1 MNTLFKKLLFT
12 YISIIIISF
21 LILTYGMSYTFKS
34 YFMNEKEK
42 TLIKQAE
49 SIQNQYLLASKTGII
64 NYDKLNFEIQAWYKY
79 QNTHVWL
86 INRKGDIYINSAI
99 QDISLIKEELKY
111 NEIEKVFSG
120 ETIKRE
126 GYFKKLFSEQV
137 LTVGYPIK
145 INDQVV
151 FALFMHASIPEIN
164 KTISDTYKIAFF
176 SILFSTGIALILVFV
191 LSRNLTSEIKNIN
204 DIAKK
209 ISKGNFNKRLTLN
222 RKDELGELA
231 LSFNEMAYE
240 LNKLEEMRRKFIS
253 DISHD
258 LRTPLTT
265 INGFVKAILDGT
277 IEEEK
282 QKKYL
287 EIVSEES
294 ERLTKLTND
303 ILDLSRIQS
312 GEISLEKS
320 KFNINELLINE
331 IDKFEEKILN
341 KNINIEIKLTNE
353 NSVVNG
359 DIGQITRVIYN
370 LLDNGIKFCN
380 ENGLIKIE
388 TLVKNQKIHV
398 SIMNTGSKI
407 NKEDIS
413 RIWDRFHKL
422 DISRGKDKTGS
433 GLGLSIVKE
442 IIKSHNEE
450 IEVYSHEK
458 GVEFVFTMSLVHK
471 TIF

>member
-42 TLIKQAE
+42 TLIEQAE

-86 INRKGDIYINSAI
+86 INRRGDIYINSAI
-99 QDISLIKEELKY
+99 QDISLIKDELKY
-111 NEIEKVFSG
+111 NEIEKVFNG
-120 ETIKRE
+120 EIIKRE
-126 GYFKKLFSEQV
+126 GYFKNLFSEQV

-164 KTISDTYKIAFF
+164 KTISDTYKIAFI
-176 SILFSTGIALILVFV
+176 SILLSTGIALILVFV

-204 DIAKK
+204 DSAKK
-209 ISKGNFNKRLTLN
+209 ISKGNFNKRLSVN

-277 IEEEK
+277 IEKEK

-312 GEISLEKS
+312 REVPLEKTD
-320 KFNINELLINE
+320 FDINELLINE

-341 KNINIEIKLTNE
+341 KGINIKINLSKE
-353 NSVVNG
+353 NSIVNG

-388 TLVKNQKIHV
+388 TLAKNDKIYV
-398 SIMNTGSKI
+398 SIMNTGSEI
-407 NKEDIS
+407 NSEDIS
-413 RIWDRFHKL
+413 RIWDRFHKI

-442 IIKSHNEE
+442 IIKSHDEK
-450 IEVYSHEK
+450 IEVFSHEI
-458 GVEFVFTMSLVHK
+458 GVEFVFTMSL
-471 TIF
+471 I